1 VEVSEAE
8 LKAIVDQRIE
18 ERIQEFLFPKLK
30 IYVFPD
36 GKKPERFS
44 DGAVGFDFFLRAV
57 VDPFEMDPDQLI
69 LRRTIFNFKNVP
81 KNNPVVDGHMIH
93 YPTEKGNE
101 LAYRLDPG
109 ESILVGIGC
118 TIEMPFP
125 MFHWVAPRS
134 GLASKWKITV
144 TNAPGT
150 VDPDYRGEAG
160 VLLLNI
166 NSNPIPLTKDMKI
179 AQAIF
184 QMAII
189 PELVEVS
196 SHQELTT
203 TKRGVGGFGST
214 GIR

>member
-1 VEVSEAE
+1 MEISKEE
-8 LKAIVDQRIE
+8 LELLIDARISQH
-18 ERIQEFLFPKLK
+18 ITNFLFPDLK
-30 IYVFPD
+30 VYIFPG
-36 GKKPERFS
+36 GKKPVRAT

-57 VDPFEMDPDQLI
+57 VDPFEMDPVNPI
-69 LRRTIFNFKNVP
+69 LRKTIFNFKDFP

-166 NSNPIPLTKDMKI
+166 NSNPIPLTKDMKV

-189 PELVEVS
+189 PELIEVS
-196 SHQELTT
+196 SHEELT
-203 TKRGVGGFGST
+203 
-214 GIR
+214 

>member
-1 VEVSEAE
+1 MEVNKEE
-8 LKAIVDQRIE
+8 LEAIVDQRIT
-18 ERIQEFLFPKLK
+18 ERIQELLFPKLK
-30 IYVFPD
+30 IYVFPG
-36 GKKPERFS
+36 GKKPERAT

-57 VDPFEMDPDQLI
+57 VSPFDMDPDQPV
-69 LRRTIFNFKNVP
+69 LRKTIFNFKDVP
-81 KNNPVVDGHMIH
+81 KNNPVVDGHMIN

-109 ESILVGIGC
+109 ESILVGVGC
-118 TIEMPFP
+118 TVEMPFP

-134 GLASKWKITV
+134 GLASKWRITV

-166 NSNPIPLTKDMKI
+166 NSNPIPLTKDMKV

-189 PELVEVS
+189 PELVEVG
-196 SHQELTT
+196 SHEELTKT
-203 TKRGVGGFGST
+203 RRGVGGFGST

>member
-1 VEVSEAE
+1 MDS
-8 LKAIVDQRIE
+8 DQ
-18 ERIQEFLFPKLK
+18 P
-30 IYVFPD
+30 
-36 GKKPERFS
+36 
-44 DGAVGFDFFLRAV
+44 
-57 VDPFEMDPDQLI
+57 I
-69 LRRTIFNFKNVP
+69 LRRTI
-81 KNNPVVDGHMIH
+81 
-93 YPTEKGNE
+93 
-101 LAYRLDPG
+101 
-109 ESILVGIGC
+109 
-118 TIEMPFP
+118 
-125 MFHWVAPRS
+125 FHWVAPRS
-134 GLASKWKITV
+134 GLASKWRITV